1 MSQNWVHHFPASKNS
16 EEATGQIPTIYL
28 IKKEAETTPIP
39 DFERIEQ

>member
-1 MSQNWVHHFPASKNS
+1 MGEARQFPGK
-16 EEATGQIPTIYL
+16 TGAKPLGNLPTIYL